1 MAKPYSIE
9 DYNAHDV
16 LKIPFNLG
24 LVTAYLLKY
33 FYIMI
38 LLPIFSKVP
47 GLSESVTLAM
57 PFVNHFVEQPA
68 NLVFLISSLPVVL
81 VALAMF
87 RRVPQTASA
96 WLRWAWKRGKL
107 LLLISVWIDIA
118 LMLLYLAVGIRH
130 LNEMYIAFLYL
141 DAMCVLYLWKSS
153 YIVDA
158 FAQFPEYKKL

>member
-1 MAKPYSIE
+1 MAKRYSIE
-9 DYNAHDV
+9 DYNTHEV

-47 GLSESVTLAM
+47 GLAESVTLAM

-68 NLVFLISSLPVVL
+68 NLVFLLSSLPVIF

-87 RRVPQTASA
+87 RRVPETASP
-96 WLRWAWKRGKL
+96 WLRWAWQNGKF
-107 LLLISVWIDIA
+107 LLLISVWIDIG
-118 LMLLYLAVGIRH
+118 LMLLYLAIGIRQ

-141 DAMCVLYLWKSS
+141 DAMSVLYLWKSS

-158 FAQFPEYKKL
+158 FAQFPEYKKS